1 MANDANYG
9 FEHRFAFGAN
19 PHTWGASSSRFE
31 VVSSSFGDKD
41 EVLDGM
47 GLLGVRGRREDRS
60 RYGLIRCEG
69 DIVLEPS
76 IRMLD
81 FFMSYITG
89 IESTDTFA
97 PTDSLT
103 AFDMFHDPFSTG
115 AHSADFDEIYVN
127 RASLRFGAGLL
138 RLTLSCIGK
147 TVTHNQ
153 TWSGSIPALGATA
166 LLDDPLAFYDSAS
179 GFTIDGQSSLP
190 IEEGELI
197 IDNVLDVR
205 FRNSQTAQSIRATD
219 RIVSLVTNIPLTSAL
234 KTVFF
239 GDNAAAD
246 ATIVLTRGSVSAT
259 FTLFNLKAPDEWP
272 GVGGKG
278 EQPLILRSVARRD
291 SSDPDINVVIDE
303 TV

>member
-1 MANDANYG
+1 MANDQNQG

-47 GLLGVRGRREDRS
+47 GLLGSRTRREDRS
-60 RYGLIRCEG
+60 RYGLVRCDG

-81 FFMSYITG
+81 FFMPYILG
-89 IESTDTFA
+89 AAESTDTFNVA
-97 PTDSLT
+97 DSLL
-103 AFDMFHDPFSTG
+103 AFDMFHDPFGTG

-147 TVTHNQ
+147 SVAHNQ

-166 LLDDPLAFYDSAS
+166 LLDDPLVFYDSAS
-179 GFTIDGQSSLP
+179 GFTLDSTVVP

-197 IDNVLDVR
+197 IYNVLDVR
-205 FRNSQTAQSIRATD
+205 FRN
-219 RIVSLVTNIPLTSAL
+219 
-234 KTVFF
+234 
-239 GDNAAAD
+239 
-246 ATIVLTRGSVSAT
+246 
-259 FTLFNLKAPDEWP
+259 
-272 GVGGKG
+272 
-278 EQPLILRSVARRD
+278 
-291 SSDPDINVVIDE
+291 
-303 TV
+303 